1 MQTNSL
7 QSSSTG
13 CLNES
18 QIMTTISDVL
28 IKALERLDS
37 NHFRRFKRNLWSHG
51 TIARQRLEEATV
63 EDTVD
68 MLVKAYTK
76 PNCGSVV
83 SNILRNM
90 NFYQLAMDLERALR
104 FGMGGLCSSAFSQWT
119 ERDYFSLE
127 DSASC
132 SSVLQPLS
140 LDVPRHVTDGTAART
155 GPYTVPANQP
165 VISGWEGLR
174 APELRIVMVG
184 KTGAGKSATGNT
196 ILGGSGGHF
205 LVEFSPESVTTTCER
220 KSGEVC
226 GRPVAVVDTPGLF
239 DTALPASE
247 VKSEIQ
253 RCVEMSVPGPHAFLL
268 VISLGRF
275 TEEEKS
281 AVKWVQE
288 NFGSGASRYT
298 IVLFTGGDR
307 LKRPIE
313 EFLAHSTPLT
323 DLVRSCHNRYH
334 VLNNEETFDQSQVAA
349 LLEKIEAMV
358 RDNRGRYYTN
368 DIYQEAQRRI
378 REEEEEKERQMTE
391 IQDDILLT
399 TICKGFVSS
408 TAHAGR
414 VLLSKA
420 KKKGME
426 DETAEVFRRVLA
438 LTECVEEDWDK
449 DIEKLRKK
457 KELLKLE

>member
-104 FGMGGLCSSAFSQWT
+104 F
-119 ERDYFSLE
+119 
-127 DSASC
+127 
-132 SSVLQPLS
+132 
-140 LDVPRHVTDGTAART
+140 DGTAART

>member
-104 FGMGGLCSSAFSQWT
+104 FG
-119 ERDYFSLE
+119 
-127 DSASC
+127 
-132 SSVLQPLS
+132 
-140 LDVPRHVTDGTAART
+140 
-155 GPYTVPANQP
+155 
-165 VISGWEGLR
+165 